1 MKTAN
6 KIPDYSFL
14 PITTFIEYKKKLAEL
29 KASLHIKKATVTE
42 ARKILDSY
50 MKPPHKLS
58 DDILHMR
65 EE

>member
-6 KIPDYSFL
+6 KILDYSFL

-29 KASLHIKKATVTE
+29 KASLHTRKASVTE

-50 MKPPHKLS
+50 MKPPRKLS
-58 DDILHMR
+58 DDILQIR